1 MQYGNRSDQITGTVD
16 PSKRSEGGRKVL
28 TFLFIYEKVWGGC
41 LAVKIIFGRKDTS
54 KGTNDEG
61 TRENDTEEKVSLNSS
76 GEKMY

>member
-16 PSKRSEGGRKVL
+16 PSKRSEGKVL

-41 LAVKIIFGRKDTS
+41 LAVKIIFGGKDTS
-54 KGTNDEG
+54 KSTNDEG